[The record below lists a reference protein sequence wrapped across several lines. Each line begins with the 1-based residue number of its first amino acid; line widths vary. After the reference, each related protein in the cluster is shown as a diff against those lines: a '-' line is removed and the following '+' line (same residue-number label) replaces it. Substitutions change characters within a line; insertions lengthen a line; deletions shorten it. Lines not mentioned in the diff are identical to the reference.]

1 MSCDTTNNKLQLPS
15 CEHLS
20 QMFNFSKRPSTI
32 PKVPSNL
39 VISDSLKT
47 FNQPRDK
54 QKLETHIA
62 ESEKNLLTAR
72 NDYEKNY
79 EKFFALTSNFYREK
93 LNNLKLTFK
102 NQILK
107 QQIYFETE
115 LMDLSKEYV
124 RDFEAVAPK
133 TTSRNTS
140 KHGKE
145 QHAIKMFREEM
156 KKLTE
161 YMRESLIITSDT
173 LIETFET
180 CEILKRISQAESSYL
195 IQPRRQQ
202 GEDSRGEEID
212 NELSEI
218 RKYQAETEN
227 LMLILDEIELQ
238 YLERKN
244 FLHSK
249 TKFINRLKS
258 KLKVIEE
265 KYENLSKNVNNL
277 KYESY
282 VYKQLWAEKQRLS
295 NEKNANLSTKS
306 ISRSSST
313 SSLSDTNPNSTSSSS
328 SINCASDYEEELDD
342 LDDLSSDK
350 KDESTYNRK
359 LTIIS
364 NLIDLHK
371 AKSSSKDLWHV
382 KKSHSIQ
389 DSEDSEIEVCEPEP
403 NTLYRKSSSLDLR
416 DCSTD
421 GGKVVVE
428 NCSLKLDTDI
438 SNWFITRQIDDMSVF
453 KYRLPTGSIIKCG
466 KELRIPTPFRNIEL
480 EFLMAI
486 KQKLNENERYSK
498 LKIRTKLV
506 SPEGI
511 VKAVHIQEVPQYYHE
526 IFKYASLIQFL

>member
-1 MSCDTTNNKLQLPS
+1 MSSETLTRKLQLPS

-20 QMFNFSKRPSTI
+20 QMFNFSKRKSTI

-39 VISDSLKT
+39 VISDTSNAC
-47 FNQPRDK
+47 NQAHDK
-54 QKLETHIA
+54 KKLESFIA
-62 ESEKNLLTAR
+62 ESEKNLVEAK

-79 EKFFALTSNFYREK
+79 DKFLALTHNFHREK
-93 LNNLKLTFK
+93 LKNLKLTFK

-107 QQIYFETE
+107 QQIYFESE
-115 LMDLSKEYV
+115 LMDLAKEYV

-133 TTSRNTS
+133 TTSRNSS

-161 YMRESLIITSDT
+161 YMRESLLNTSDT

-180 CEILKRISQAESSYL
+180 CEILKRINEAESSCL
-195 IQPRRQQ
+195 IQQQ
-202 GEDSRGEEID
+202 HNQNDDLDDELIEIK
-212 NELSEI
+212 
-218 RKYQAETEN
+218 KYQAETEN

-249 TKFINRLKS
+249 KKFINKLKS
-258 KLKVIEE
+258 KLKSIEE
-265 KYENLSKNVNNL
+265 KYENLSKSVNNL

-282 VYKQLWAEKQRLS
+282 VYKQLWLEKQRS
-295 NEKNANLSTKS
+295 QNEKSASLLTKS
-306 ISRSSST
+306 ISRSSSA

-328 SINCASDYEEELDD
+328 SINCASDYDEDLDD
-342 LDDLSSDK
+342 LDDLSQDK

-371 AKSSSKDLWHV
+371 AKSTSKDLWHV
-382 KKSHSIQ
+382 KNSKSIETHQAS
-389 DSEDSEIEVCEPEP
+389 DLEIIVCESEP
-403 NTLYRKSSSLDLR
+403 DTLYRQSSSLDLR

-428 NCSLKLDTDI
+428 NCSLKLDRDI

-453 KYRLPTGSIIKCG
+453 KYRLPSGSIIKCG
-466 KELRIPTPFRNIEL
+466 KELRIPTPFRNNEL
-480 EFLMAI
+480 QFLMAI
-486 KQKLNENERYSK
+486 KQKLSENERYSK

-511 VKAVHIQEVPQYYHE
+511 VKAVHIQEVPQFYHE

>member
-1 MSCDTTNNKLQLPS
+1 MSSETSTHKLQLPS
-15 CEHLS
+15 CEHLA
-20 QMFNFSKRPSTI
+20 QMFSFPKRKSTI

-39 VISDSLKT
+39 VISDT
-47 FNQPRDK
+47 FNGCRQASDK
-54 QKLETHIA
+54 QQLESYIA
-62 ESEKNLLTAR
+62 ESEKNLQDAK
-72 NDYEKNY
+72 NDYETNY
-79 EKFFALTSNFYREK
+79 GKFLALTHNFYREK

-102 NQILK
+102 NQIVK

-115 LMDLSKEYV
+115 LIDLSKEYV

-180 CEILKRISQAESSYL
+180 CEILKRISQAENSSL
-195 IQPRRQQ
+195 IQTCGQQ
-202 GEDSRGEEID
+202 DGQSEEID
-212 NELSEI
+212 DELVQI

-249 TKFINRLKS
+249 KKFIGKLKS
-258 KLKVIEE
+258 KLKSIED
-265 KYENLSKNVNNL
+265 KYENLSKSVNNL

-282 VYKQLWAEKQRLS
+282 VYKQLWLEKQRLQ
-295 NEKNANLSTKS
+295 NEKSASLATKS
-306 ISRSSST
+306 ISRSSSA

-328 SINCASDYEEELDD
+328 SINCASDYDEELDD
-342 LDDLSSDK
+342 LDDLSHDK

-382 KKSHSIQ
+382 KNSKSIQ
-389 DSEDSEIEVCEPEP
+389 DTHSEIVVCEPEP
-403 NTLYRKSSSLDLR
+403 DTLFRQSSSLDLR

-421 GGKVVVE
+421 GGKLVVE
-428 NCSLKLDTDI
+428 NCSLKLDRDI

-453 KYRLPTGSIIKCG
+453 KYRLPSGSVIKSG
-466 KELRIPTPFRNIEL
+466 KELRIPTPFRNNEL
-480 EFLMAI
+480 EFLAAI
-486 KQKLNENERYSK
+486 KQKLGENERYSR
-498 LKIRTKLV
+498 LKIRTKLI

-511 VKAVHIQEVPQYYHE
+511 VKAVHIQEVPQFYHE